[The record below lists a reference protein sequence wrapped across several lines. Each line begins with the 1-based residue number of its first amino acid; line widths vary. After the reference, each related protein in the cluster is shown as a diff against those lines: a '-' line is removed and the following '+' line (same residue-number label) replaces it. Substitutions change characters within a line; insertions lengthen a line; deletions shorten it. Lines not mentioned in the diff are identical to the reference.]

1 MTASLPSFA
10 HSEETNK
17 IKLSCNSFSSSI
29 HHLIPM
35 LLNQNWSLYWL
46 FLTSLPGQSSSHWQR
61 AASAPDPGG
70 LLPPPCSSPNPI
82 SSWFLPFPPFPEPLF
97 PFGGISKICRWTL
110 NCLGCRTKPLQ
121 APPVCPKHM
130 PESGIAIGHPYRGS
144 GSRHI
149 LGQARS
155 FDSWANG
162 AEARTGEEGR
172 SQRLGGAGGVTPL
185 CFLRLLSHALLCA
198 LSPTALPASS
208 TRA

>member
-17 IKLSCNSFSSSI
+17 IKLSCNPFSSSI

-35 LLNQNWSLYWL
+35 LLNQNWSPYWL
-46 FLTSLPGQSSSHWQR
+46 FLTYHFLVSPTRCLRPGPR
-61 AASAPDPGG
+61 RSAPSA
-70 LLPPPCSSPNPI
+70 LLLTQPHFFLVSLAA
-82 SSWFLPFPPFPEPLF
+82 LPFPPFPEPLF
-97 PFGGISKICRWTL
+97 PFGGISKVCRWTL

-121 APPVCPKHM
+121 APLVCPKHR
-130 PESGIAIGHPYRGS
+130 PESCITIGHPYRGS

-162 AEARTGEEGR
+162 AEARTG
-172 SQRLGGAGGVTPL
+172 
-185 CFLRLLSHALLCA
+185 
-198 LSPTALPASS
+198 
-208 TRA
+208 